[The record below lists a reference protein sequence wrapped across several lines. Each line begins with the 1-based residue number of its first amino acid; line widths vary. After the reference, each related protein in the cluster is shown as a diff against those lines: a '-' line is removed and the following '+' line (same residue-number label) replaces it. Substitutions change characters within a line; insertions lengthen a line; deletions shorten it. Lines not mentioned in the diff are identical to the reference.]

1 MGPAPTDFLDL
12 VRIHTT
18 QRPTPRSAR
27 GTQRGEAGGTCVQSS
42 TKESPGL
49 WPGPVAQ
56 GSACSLAASASP
68 PPKRT
73 AAVPHGTPTYSS
85 SGWGAPSTMMLF
97 ILIGFTGLSRL
108 VFTFEMAVTT
118 SMPDSTFPNTGCLEG
133 PGENQSR
140 LALLATLMKNCEP
153 PELGLPVLAIERVKG
168 ALVSREMFS
177 SSMFPPFFRVSVAP
191 VFRFLKVP
199 SAGPPVP
206 ARGLFGSFA

>member
-1 MGPAPTDFLDL
+1 
-12 VRIHTT
+12 
-18 QRPTPRSAR
+18 
-27 GTQRGEAGGTCVQSS
+27 
-42 TKESPGL
+42 
-49 WPGPVAQ
+49 
-56 GSACSLAASASP
+56 
-68 PPKRT
+68 
-73 AAVPHGTPTYSS
+73 
-85 SGWGAPSTMMLF
+85 MLF

-153 PELGLPVLAIERVKG
+153 PELGLPVLAIESVKG

-206 ARGLFGSFA
+206 DDVGDGGTVLEGPRSADPMGALTFGSGGQCGGGQVGRAGAGLPAQHPAHHTPL

>member
-1 MGPAPTDFLDL
+1 MPRPCRWALLPQTFSIWFGSIRLRGPHRAVHGGHREERQAGPVCSPAPKS
-12 VRIHTT
+12 
-18 QRPTPRSAR
+18 PR
-27 GTQRGEAGGTCVQSS
+27 
-42 TKESPGL
+42 
-49 WPGPVAQ
+49 
-56 GSACSLAASASP
+56 SLAASASP

-153 PELGLPVLAIERVKG
+153 PELGLPVLAIESVKG